1 MASKLT
7 KKNTKEIA
15 ELAKLELTSDEIDKF
30 TPQLSAVVDLINEL
44 SKVETDD
51 TAPTAQTTNLENV
64 LREDVVNVTK
74 YLPQDGSFEVPQI
87 LHNDETT

>member
-7 KKNTKEIA
+7 KKDTKAIA

-44 SKVETDD
+44 S
-51 TAPTAQTTNLENV
+51 
-64 LREDVVNVTK
+64 
-74 YLPQDGSFEVPQI
+74 G
-87 LHNDETT
+87 

>member
-1 MASKLT
+1 
-7 KKNTKEIA
+7 
-15 ELAKLELTSDEIDKF
+15 
-30 TPQLSAVVDLINEL
+30 V
-44 SKVETDD
+44 VETDV
-51 TAPTAQTTNLENV
+51 TPPTAQTTNLENV